1 MPTLPNSPHS
11 PRGVQKY
18 TVIVCMMP
26 PSTPRDTNISLDTAP
41 WAAVVV
47 LKNITAS
54 QIQKGLFW
62 TTDNIPLLQ
71 GTRVPIKELKA
82 LPGSTV
88 GQLPFK
94 CKTTRWWAVLEHADR
109 PAAESNW
116 YGCVVAFA
124 NEERTLEEFSLGGL
138 RRQWVCTAG
147 ILDEKEQEV
156 FLRTGDSSQDVSK
169 APFDDKAFADLWW
182 AWPMASLIPED
193 PARQLVKAG
202 GREEGQTRSVHSGMD
217 ASALRVNV
225 ALGVGGGISSLLFL
239 VGFALGILVLSVA
252 AVRGVIV
259 VRRNEELLEALLE
272 MARGFLAA

>member
-1 MPTLPNSPHS
+1 MPTLPGSPHS

-26 PSTPRDTNISLDTAP
+26 PSTPRDTNISLNTAP
-41 WAAVVV
+41 WAAMVT
-47 LKNITAS
+47 LENITAL

-71 GTRVPIKELKA
+71 GTRLSTEKLKA

-94 CKTTRWWAVLEHADR
+94 CKTMRLWAVLEHADR

-116 YGCVVAFA
+116 HGCVAVFA

-138 RRQWVCTAG
+138 RRQWVCIAG

-156 FLRTGDSSQDVSK
+156 FLRNGDSSQDVSQ

-202 GREEGQTRSVHSGMD
+202 GREEGQTRSAHSGTD
-217 ASALRVNV
+217 ASAPRVNV
-225 ALGVGGGISSLLFL
+225 ALSIGGISSLLFP

-272 MARGFLAA
+272 TVRGFLAA

>member
-1 MPTLPNSPHS
+1 MLTLPNSPHS
-11 PRGVQKY
+11 PQGVQKY
-18 TVIVCMMP
+18 TVIVSIIP

-41 WAAVVV
+41 WAAVVI
-47 LKNITAS
+47 LENITAS

-71 GTRVPIKELKA
+71 GTRLPTEELKA

-94 CKTTRWWAVLEHADR
+94 CKTTRLWAVLEHADR

-116 YGCVVAFA
+116 HGCVAVFA
-124 NEERTLEEFSLGGL
+124 NEDRTLEEFSLGGL
-138 RRQWVCTAG
+138 RRQWVCTAV

-156 FLRTGDSSQDVSK
+156 FLRNGDSSQDVSQ
-169 APFDDKAFADLWW
+169 APFDDEAFADLWW
-182 AWPMASLIPED
+182 AWPMASLISED

-202 GREEGQTRSVHSGMD
+202 GREGQTRSTRSGTD
-217 ASALRVNV
+217 ASAPRVNV
-225 ALGVGGGISSLLFL
+225 ALGVRGISSLLFS